1 MSTHDAIILVADDDE
16 SIQKSVRDIL
26 APEGFR
32 CRAIASS
39 SLLLQVAEQVRP
51 SVVLLDTRLP
61 GADDQNLSFR
71 LGELSPGCQ
80 VILLSDAR
88 DHDLVLDGLEGG
100 ARDYLA
106 KPLHPRETRLAVKRA
121 GIPVQSI
128 NLPQTITPRRSW
140 TYARQASTPCPP

>member
-1 MSTHDAIILVADDDE
+1 MTRQDAIILVADDEE
-16 SIQKSVRDIL
+16 SIQDSVRDIL
-26 APEGFR
+26 APEGLR
-32 CRAIASS
+32 CRAITSS

-121 GIPVQSI
+121 
-128 NLPQTITPRRSW
+128 LAAW
-140 TYARQASTPCPP
+140 KRQGLLDSPG